1 MELHKNRGL
10 GITIAGLVNTDTEG
24 EGGREGE
31 RDRQTEG
38 RKEGGRERERE
49 RWGGVKLEV
58 QFTLGLELVLSLH
71 VLEAACKNL
80 VFLPPRCIKAG
91 GSQHLWVPMCQVCV
105 HTSAAGYPVPR

>member
-24 EGGREGE
+24 EGGREG
-31 RDRQTEG
+31 RTDG
-38 RKEGGRERERE
+38 RKEGKREGGKEKGRGRM
-49 RWGGVKLEV
+49 VKLEV

-71 VLEAACKNL
+71 VLEAACKTL